1 MGNDEGEGDGGKKNR
16 VSSQLETSVLS
27 SQIGDAFT
35 DIFPLCCR
43 IPHYVHTRAL
53 PIVCW
58 CLLACLH
65 MGVSSFRIILS
76 HIGCFVSIFCN
87 CCASYAMRKR
97 TLYNDMSRYICCGGH
112 CPCSGKMNEDQCPEF
127 CLCLETVCC
136 FAQSVASTR
145 FMIQD
150 EMHLENTPCDN
161 CLVVRTHTYI
171 HMHLYVHFNI

>member
-1 MGNDEGEGDGGKKNR
+1 MSSLLEAFILIANR
-16 VSSQLETSVLS
+16 RLMHTLTFFRRCCCATRYVWYMPALPLVCRCLLARTWICVLS
-27 SQIGDAFT
+27 SKSCF
-35 DIFPLCCR
+35 
-43 IPHYVHTRAL
+43 
-53 PIVCW
+53 
-58 CLLACLH
+58 
-65 MGVSSFRIILS
+65 

-112 CPCSGKMNEDQCPEF
+112 CPCSGKMNEDQCPEL

-161 CLVVRTHTYI
+161 CLIVRTHTCT
-171 HMHLYVHFNI
+171 